1 MNQQALELQA
11 QGQNWLKNA
20 RRDGIAIMGTG
31 GMAGDL
37 HEACVQLGIEVHA
50 FITSSA
56 TLSHHR
62 GLPVHALAQTPDT
75 LLVKPIWIG
84 IFNHGDSSDLVQ
96 LRRQCLASGFSE
108 VLVPQQFYA
117 LVEAQMGWRYWLAPL
132 HAYEQQQTSIA
143 QARALL
149 ADAESIAVF
158 DAILDFRTGTK
169 LDESLP
175 RSAGPQYFPVDL
187 LPALPH
193 STNVYLD
200 GGAYDGDTVSL
211 AVEKLSPTQVLA
223 FEPDPDNFRKLV
235 THVASIDLPAT
246 LFPLGI
252 SDAVRFLRFR
262 SDNGAGCAVDGTG
275 DSQIQVVDLD
285 SIVSKLP
292 IDFLK
297 LDIEG
302 CEVEALHGARQLIS
316 TRKPF
321 LAIAGYHRW
330 DDLWKIP
337 TLIHAI
343 NPDYTIKLRL
353 HCANSFDAV
362 FYAYNA

>member
-1 MNQQALELQA
+1 MTRQASPHQA
-11 QGQNWLKNA
+11 ADQA
-20 RRDGIAIMGTG
+20 RLAHAQCGGIVIMGTG
-31 GMAGDL
+31 SMASQL
-37 HEACVQLGIEVHA
+37 HEACAQLGIVVHA

-56 TLSHHR
+56 TQSEHR
-62 GLPVHALAQTPDT
+62 GLPVHALAQVPAV
-75 LLVKPIWIG
+75 LLTKPLWIG

-96 LRRQCLASGFSE
+96 LRRQCLDSDFSD

-117 LVEAQMGWRYWLAPL
+117 LVQTQMGWRYWLAPL
-132 HAYEQQQTSIA
+132 HAYAQEHTAIA
-143 QARALL
+143 LGRSLL
-149 ADAESIAVF
+149 GDAESIAVF
-158 DAILDFRTGTK
+158 DAILAFRTAME
-169 LDESLP
+169 LDEVLP

-187 LPALPH
+187 LPVLPS
-193 STNVYLD
+193 STSTYLD
-200 GGAYDGDTVSL
+200 GGAFDGDTVSL
-211 AVEKLSPTQVLA
+211 AVQQLVPAQILA
-223 FEPDPDNFRKLV
+223 FEPDPGNFKQLA
-235 THVASIDLPAT
+235 THMAGIEVPAT

-285 SIVSKLP
+285 SVVSKLP
-292 IDFLK
+292 IDFIK

-302 CEVEALHGARQLIS
+302 CEIEALHGARRLIS

-337 TLIHAI
+337 ALIHEI
-343 NPDYTIKLRL
+343 NPGYTIKLRL

>member
-1 MNQQALELQA
+1 MNQQVSAHRAADSERLTRA
-11 QGQNWLKNA
+11 QH
-20 RRDGIAIMGTG
+20 DGIVIMGTG
-31 GMAGDL
+31 GMASQL
-37 HEACVQLGIEVHA
+37 HEACAQLGIVVHA

-56 TLSHHR
+56 MQAEHR
-62 GLPVHALAQTPDT
+62 GLPVHALAQVPAA
-75 LLVKPIWIG
+75 LLAKPIWIG

-96 LRRQCLASGFSE
+96 LRRQCLASGFSD

-132 HAYEQQQTSIA
+132 HAYQQQHAAIA
-143 QARALL
+143 QGRELL
-149 ADAESIAVF
+149 GDAESIAVF
-158 DAILDFRTGTK
+158 DAILAFRTASE
-169 LDESLP
+169 LDEVLP
-175 RSAGPQYFPVDL
+175 RSTGPQYFPADL
-187 LPALPH
+187 LPMLPS
-193 STNVYLD
+193 STGVYLD
-200 GGAYDGDTVSL
+200 GGAFDGDTVSL
-211 AVEKLSPTQVLA
+211 AVEQLSPEHILA
-223 FEPDPDNFRKLV
+223 FEPDPGNFQQLAK
-235 THVASIDLPAT
+235 HVASINVPAT

-285 SIVSKLP
+285 SVVSKLP
-292 IDFLK
+292 IDFVK

-302 CEVEALHGARQLIS
+302 CEIEALHGARHLIS

-337 TLIHAI
+337 ALIHTL
-343 NPDYTIKLRL
+343 NPGYTIKLRL